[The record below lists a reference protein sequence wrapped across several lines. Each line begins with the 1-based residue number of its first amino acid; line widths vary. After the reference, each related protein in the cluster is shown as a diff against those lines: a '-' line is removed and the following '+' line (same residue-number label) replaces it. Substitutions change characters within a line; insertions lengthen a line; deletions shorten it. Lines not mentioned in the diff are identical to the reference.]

1 MHSAS
6 PRPTPLSSRLVLIG
20 GLIIYLGVQGF
31 LVNDPLWN
39 RSMPPELDD
48 SVTYIL
54 KTKQMQEGLFQV
66 SPAVEDLRRQLHIP
80 SDNPE
85 VVRQRALAGSRIFP
99 FYHPLFSIILI
110 GLNQMGLDLM
120 TAFKVVR
127 SLGPLIFGLAFAYF
141 LTSLFG
147 AGVAGLALGLLAFKV
162 FPDTGLHY
170 VVPSNLAMAI
180 AVIIWGRLLR
190 RQGKAPWTMALGSLA
205 LVAMHPV
212 GAIYAL
218 MSVALSFFLSE
229 DKDRFRTYLPM
240 LFIVVTVALLF
251 IYSALTRNS
260 FIPNLL
266 IMPGGNFSVVNMFKG
281 AIISGLQVIT
291 DIFRYGGGLFGSP
304 PIFCGAVALGLIT
317 LSNNERRSVL
327 TILSINL
334 FFLISV
340 LFYLS
345 THPADVFLRLWI
357 PLVVIL
363 FGLVG
368 QAIVFAGRL
377 SWSLLKNLK
386 GKENQKNIDSWQ
398 LLWPFV
404 LVALLTGYII
414 EMSVKGGEI
423 IFATAKYMQISQ
435 PLELSTKQPQLLLT
449 LAQPRDKVLYNS
461 IIIMPYY
468 LIHGASTLGAIYY
481 HPAFQR
487 TNIQSTWLSLPE
499 LRFAVTY
506 NPLVF
511 HPSFVGVDEPD
522 WWLGIPDF
530 NFSPLSTRRKYGP
543 LARDGQL
550 AAADFSWIEVEVKVS
565 DFPKLLKI
573 KINNPGGA
581 STIDLIPVSASRT
594 LLSLYK
600 ISAAVPARW
609 SGWVTLD
616 LTATPEVKR
625 FRILLPPGS
634 PCYQLSGMTFGED
647 RLRWP
652 WSQKAS
658 LTLMPRE
665 GPSEI
670 SVSFDPA
677 ESLPAPLNRRA
688 VSVLDDQG
696 SSVLLQINR

>member
-240 LFIVVTVALLF
+240 LFVVVTVALLF

-317 LSNNERRSVL
+317 LSNNGRRSVL

-616 LTATPEVKR
+616 LTATREVKR

-634 PCYQLSGMTFGED
+634 PCYQLSGMIFGED

-670 SVSFDPA
+670 TVSFDPA

>member
-39 RSMPPELDD
+39 RSLPPELDD

-240 LFIVVTVALLF
+240 LFVVVTVALLF

-291 DIFRYGGGLFGSP
+291 DIVRYGGGLFGSP

-550 AAADFSWIEVEVKVS
+550 AAADFSWIEVEVKIS

-634 PCYQLSGMTFGED
+634 PCYQLSGMIFGED

-670 SVSFDPA
+670 TVSFDPA